1 MSVRGLALYAAFSEY
16 PGTRH
21 NQRDRN
27 RSENVVTSRATERK
41 SLGMRLHKLGSAVA
55 ASASVFVKLLRRP
68 AGGTTVVLVPRE
80 RVPDALSTV
89 VVAEDLPRAS

>member
-21 NQRDRN
+21 HQQDRN
-27 RSENVVTSRATERK
+27 RPENVVTSRSAERK
-41 SLGMRLHKLGSAVA
+41 PLGVRLHKLASAVA
-55 ASASVFVKLLRRP
+55 AATSVFVKLLRRP

-89 VVAEDLPRAS
+89 IVAEDLPRAS

>member
-21 NQRDRN
+21 NQRDRCC
-27 RSENVVTSRATERK
+27 SDDVLTSHVAERK
-41 SLGMRLHKLGSAVA
+41 PLGMRLHKLGSAVA

-80 RVPDALSTV
+80 RVPEALSTV
-89 VVAEDLPRAS
+89 VFAEDLPRAS

>member
-41 SLGMRLHKLGSAVA
+41 PLGMRLHKLGSAVA

-80 RVPDALSTV
+80 RVPDASAMV
-89 VVAEDLPRAS
+89 IVSEELPRAS

>member
-27 RSENVVTSRATERK
+27 RSENVVSSRATERK
-41 SLGMRLHKLGSAVA
+41 SLGMRLRKLGSAVA
-55 ASASVFVKLLRRP
+55 ASVSVFVKLLRRP

-80 RVPDALSTV
+80 RVPEALSTV

>member
-16 PGTRH
+16 PGTRY
-21 NQRDRN
+21 NERGRCCSD
-27 RSENVVTSRATERK
+27 EVVTSRATERK
-41 SLGMRLHKLGSAVA
+41 PLGLRLHKLASAVG
-55 ASASVFVKLLRRP
+55 ASVSVFVKLLRRP

-80 RVPDALSTV
+80 RVPEALSTV

>member
-55 ASASVFVKLLRRP
+55 ASVSVFVKLLRRP